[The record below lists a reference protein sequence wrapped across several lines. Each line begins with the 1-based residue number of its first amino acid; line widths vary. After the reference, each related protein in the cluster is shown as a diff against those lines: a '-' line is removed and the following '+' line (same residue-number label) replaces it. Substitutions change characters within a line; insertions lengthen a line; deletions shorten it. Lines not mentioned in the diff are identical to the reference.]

1 MWIPTSTLAHTTEL
15 LYDGLDLG
23 ARHHACRREREVGA
37 TLDRDP
43 APGSHDRP
51 RRGTDGK
58 AAGFLKSGW

>member
-37 TLDRDP
+37 TFDRDP
-43 APGSHDRP
+43 GARLP
-51 RRGTDGK
+51 RQAEARHRREGGGL
-58 AAGFLKSGW
+58 A